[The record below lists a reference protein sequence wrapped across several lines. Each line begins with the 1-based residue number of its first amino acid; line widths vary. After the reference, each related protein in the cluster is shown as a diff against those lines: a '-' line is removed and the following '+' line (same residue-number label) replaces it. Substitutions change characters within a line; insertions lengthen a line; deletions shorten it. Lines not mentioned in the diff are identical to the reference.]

1 MHVLKNRDHGAR
13 LFVSRPRHRWE
24 QMLINTRPECTEYN
38 PGMRRRGMMDGSG
51 PERGTRQ
58 QSIRWK
64 RVPDAPSERAGGLG
78 RGELAVFCSRRCQ
91 LALVAKQRLRS
102 FHANQPV
109 RVTGILS
116 SSARPLEVRSIPC
129 SLPPHFDLTLFSV
142 HSSRFASGKTRTVFS
157 SVPIHTII
165 PTQWGTYYAHAS
177 VRARAIPSTSEDHQ
191 FFIPRNP
198 CAFFLVAFVAGPTC
212 RVGNLACLMFRSSSS
227 PCLVSR
233 LSSLQRAD
241 PTRVTSRADQSSVQV
256 IEQFGKYKRMAQ
268 PGFNWCVVCVVYV
281 VSDQDAR

>member
-109 RVTGILS
+109 RVRDLVQQRP
-116 SSARPLEVRSIPC
+116 APPPLEALFHLVRAS
-129 SLPPHFDLTLFSV
+129 SHLTLTSPV

-157 SVPIHTII
+157 SVPIHTIL

-233 LSSLQRAD
+233 LSNALTLPA
-241 PTRVTSRADQSSVQV
+241 
-256 IEQFGKYKRMAQ
+256 
-268 PGFNWCVVCVVYV
+268 
-281 VSDQDAR
+281 